1 MEPTVQR
8 AVRDRAKNRCE
19 YCRFPEA
26 FAEVPFHVDHII
38 ARQHGGPSE
47 LDNLALA
54 CCFCNRYKGPN
65 LSGVD
70 AESGLVHSLVATP
83 ANAGDATQT
92 QHLLHGK
99 ETDVFADAGYSGVH
113 KREEIR
119 RTMRSRRGE
128 AQGRSV
134 RGRDVFAAAGAVGG

>member
-1 MEPTVQR
+1 MEPAVQR
-8 AVRDRAKNRCE
+8 AVRERAKNRCE
-19 YCRFPEA
+19 YCHFPEA

-70 AESGLVHSLVATP
+70 AESGQIVRLFHP
-83 ANAGDATQT
+83 
-92 QHLLHGK
+92 
-99 ETDVFADAGYSGVH
+99 
-113 KREEIR
+113 REHVWTEHFSTR
-119 RTMRSRRGE
+119 RTIASQWRGSLMRSTG
-128 AQGRSV
+128 
-134 RGRDVFAAAGAVGG
+134 